1 MYNGMSNQSIYFK
14 LSMFYMYRTYLRSM
28 YVEYETVERFK
39 YLMKDS

>member
-1 MYNGMSNQSIYFK
+1 MGKDSATTTLEKVGLGSI
-14 LSMFYMYRTYLRSM
+14 